1 MKSDLLREQRI
12 QHGWSQTRLAK
23 ELGVDARTVRRWELG
38 KTVPV
43 PYYRKRLV
51 SLFGKT
57 AQELGLC
64 SDSDENERVE
74 EAPTPINQLFEPDV
88 PNDVE
93 ESPSDSDENERV
105 EEAPTPINQL
115 LEPDVPDDVEKSPAV
130 VQTNSSY
137 WQDEY
142 KRPLLMNDI
151 DGDDLLILGAK
162 YSRSRLLKLMLFL
175 SVIIILISFAF
186 LPAEILIRNIW
197 KAPAVTNTPTPTPV
211 TNSTET
217 EVKPQVYNKCN
228 GPDWQSH
235 TDSSYGQYY
244 TVKTNGS
251 SLCYQA
257 TWNISNNIAAAK
269 SCDFRAFI
277 YPGNTAN
284 VKYHFFT
291 NHRGSVYVN
300 ISQATPGWLYF
311 SNYIDINF
319 IELGVDDTQSGT
331 IIGVG
336 PFFIYNCHSY

>member
-12 QHGWSQTRLAK
+12 QHGWSQNQLAK
-23 ELGVDARTVRRWELG
+23 KLGVDIRTVRRWELG
-38 KTVPV
+38 KAAPV

-64 SDSDENERVE
+64 SDSDENERVH
-74 EAPTPINQLFEPDV
+74 
-88 PNDVE
+88 
-93 ESPSDSDENERV
+93 ERV

-115 LEPDVPDDVEKSPAV
+115 LELDVPDDVEESPAL

-142 KRPLLMNDI
+142 KRSLLMNNI
-151 DGDDLLILGAK
+151 DGDDLQILGAK
-162 YSRSRLLKLMLFL
+162 YSRSRLLGLMLFL

-244 TVKTNGS
+244 TVKTNGN

-257 TWNISNNIAAAK
+257 TWNIPNNIAAAK
-269 SCDFRAFI
+269 SCNLRTFI
-277 YPGNTAN
+277 YPVNTAN
-284 VKYHFFT
+284 VKYLFFT
-291 NHRGSVYVN
+291 NHRGSVYFK
-300 ISQATPGWLYF
+300 ISPTTPGWIYL

-319 IELGVDDTQSGT
+319 ILLGVDDTQSGT

-336 PFFIYNCHSY
+336 PFFIYNCRPY